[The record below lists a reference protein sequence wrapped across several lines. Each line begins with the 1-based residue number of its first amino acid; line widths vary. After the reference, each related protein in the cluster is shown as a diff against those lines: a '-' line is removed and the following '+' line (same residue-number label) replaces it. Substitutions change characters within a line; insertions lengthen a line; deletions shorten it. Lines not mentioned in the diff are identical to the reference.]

1 MTGRMRRCNAE
12 LPPPG
17 NRSGRRSRS
26 HAKDLSQRAH
36 RRLIGYLGLLMP
48 LLLYLVAGARHTTG
62 LDRWTLLPS
71 VSAYYYTGAVGI
83 FVGVLFALSLFLL
96 TYRGYEG
103 EVADRVIGCLG
114 GCAAL
119 GVALFPTTAPTGV
132 SEPSWWATPLR
143 TTHYLSAVV
152 LFLSFIIFAMW
163 LFRKS
168 SIPRNEDRGLEKRL
182 RNTVYLIC
190 GISMILSVL
199 WAASSLITDA
209 PIFWPET
216 IAILAFAISWLV
228 KGEADLPVRRAIRRF
243 GSRRTAPGEPP
254 AAV

>member
-1 MTGRMRRCNAE
+1 MMTDSAVV
-12 LPPPG
+12 
-17 NRSGRRSRS
+17 SRS
-26 HAKDLSQRAH
+26 VTRVPKDLSQRAH
-36 RRLIGYLGLLMP
+36 RRLIGFLGILLP
-48 LLLYLVAGARHTTG
+48 VLLYGVAELRPTEG
-62 LDRWTLLPS
+62 LASWSLLPS

-103 EVADRVIGCLG
+103 EVADRVVGGLG

-119 GVALFPTTAPTGV
+119 GVALFPTAAPAGV
-132 SEPSWWATPLR
+132 SAPSWWATPLR
-143 TTHYLSAVV
+143 TVHYVSAVV
-152 LFLSFIIFAMW
+152 LFLSFIVFAMW

-168 SIPRNEDRGLEKRL
+168 SSPRNEDRGREKRW
-182 RNTVYLIC
+182 RNTVYLLC

-216 IAILAFAISWLV
+216 IAIIAFAVSWLV
-228 KGEADLPVRRAIRRF
+228 KGEADLPVRRVIRRLAP
-243 GSRRTAPGEPP
+243 RMTAPSERREG
-254 AAV
+254 AAA